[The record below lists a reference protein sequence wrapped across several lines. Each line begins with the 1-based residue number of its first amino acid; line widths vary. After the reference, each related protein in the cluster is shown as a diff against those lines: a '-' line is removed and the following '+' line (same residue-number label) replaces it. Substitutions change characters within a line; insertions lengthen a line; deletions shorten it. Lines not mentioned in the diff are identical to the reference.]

1 MSIQKLQHHIN
12 EKLHSIPSLP
22 AVVGKVLEI
31 TSDPNSSTQSLW
43 EIISADQALS
53 TNILKMA
60 NSAFYGLS
68 SKVGSLQHAL
78 SLLGYKEVRNLVITQ
93 TVFQTFKDK
102 YAYGP
107 LDLGPFWAHAFT
119 CAMGS
124 QIISEYTG
132 GEDQDLYTACL
143 LHDIGKIVIYTA
155 LPEAYTEMIDE
166 IGYCGHTIFETE
178 HNFFGL
184 NHAQIAESILQ
195 KWQFP
200 DHIIEGIAFHHHP
213 KQAPRYQFMAWT
225 IHVIDLLVHW
235 TDAEDRAYS
244 SRCEQ
249 LQSYLLQ
256 TEITNLFG
264 STRHTWNL
272 DRLMNL
278 RQQLLEMKNRQ
289 ADIMAI
295 FFN

>member
-1 MSIQKLQHHIN
+1 MSIQKLQYHIN
-12 EKLHSIPSLP
+12 EKLDLIPSLP
-22 AVVGKVLEI
+22 AMVAKVMEI

-43 EIISADQALS
+43 EIIRMDQALS
-53 TNILKMA
+53 VNILKIA

-68 SKVGSLQHAL
+68 KKVGSLQHAL

-102 YAYGP
+102 CKFGP
-107 LDLGPFWAHAFT
+107 LDLGPYWAHAFT

-132 GEDQDLYTACL
+132 GEDPDLYTACL
-143 LHDIGKIVIYTA
+143 LHDIGKLVFYMA
-155 LPEAYTEMIDE
+155 LPEAYTEMINE

-178 HNFFGL
+178 YNFFGL
-184 NHAQIAESILQ
+184 THAQIAQSVLQ

-200 DHIIEGIAFHHHP
+200 DHIVEGIAFHHHP
-213 KQAPRYQFMAWT
+213 KQARQFHFMAWA
-225 IHVIDLLVHW
+225 IHIIDLLVHW
-235 TDAEDRAYS
+235 TDAEDQAYS

-249 LQSYLLQ
+249 LQAYLLQ
-256 TEITNLFG
+256 SEIADHFSSAG
-264 STRHTWNL
+264 RTWNL
-272 DRLMNL
+272 DLLMEL
-278 RQQLLEMKNRQ
+278 RQQLLELKSRQ

-295 FFN
+295 FFA

>member
-1 MSIQKLQHHIN
+1 MSIQKLQNHIN
-12 EKLHSIPSLP
+12 EKIQSIPSLP
-22 AVVGKVLEI
+22 AMVGKILEI

-53 TNILKMA
+53 ANILKIA

-68 SKVGSLQHAL
+68 KKVGSLQHAL

-93 TVFQTFKDK
+93 TVFQTFKDRCK
-102 YAYGP
+102 YGP
-107 LDLGPFWAHAFT
+107 LELGPFWAHAFT

-143 LHDIGKIVIYTA
+143 LHDIGKLVIYMA
-155 LPEAYTEMIDE
+155 LPEAYTEMINE
-166 IGYCGHTIFETE
+166 IGHCGHTIFETE
-178 HNFFGL
+178 YNFFGL
-184 NHAQIAESILQ
+184 THSQIAKSVLQ
-195 KWQFP
+195 KWRFP
-200 DHIIEGIAFHHHP
+200 DHIIEGIAFHHDP
-213 KQAPRYQFMAWT
+213 KQAPRHHTMAWA
-225 IHVIDLLVHW
+225 IHITDLLVHW
-235 TDAEDRAYS
+235 TDAEDRAFT

-249 LQSYLLQ
+249 LQAYLLQ
-256 TEITNLFG
+256 SEITDLFG
-264 STRHTWNL
+264 CTRRTWNL
-272 DRLMNL
+272 NLLIEL

-295 FFN
+295 FFA